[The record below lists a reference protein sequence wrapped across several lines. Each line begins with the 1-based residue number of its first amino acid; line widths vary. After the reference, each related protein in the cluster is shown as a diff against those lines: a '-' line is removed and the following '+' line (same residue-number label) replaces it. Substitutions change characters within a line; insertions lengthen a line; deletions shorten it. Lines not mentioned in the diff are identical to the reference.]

1 MGAIIML
8 STAMLIALGLL
19 FIVWRDDRRENKEA
33 QKTKTPI
40 Q

>member
-8 STAMLIALGLL
+8 STAMLIALGVL
-19 FIVWRDDRRENKEA
+19 FIVWRDDKRDSKDVK
-33 QKTKTPI
+33 KTKTPM